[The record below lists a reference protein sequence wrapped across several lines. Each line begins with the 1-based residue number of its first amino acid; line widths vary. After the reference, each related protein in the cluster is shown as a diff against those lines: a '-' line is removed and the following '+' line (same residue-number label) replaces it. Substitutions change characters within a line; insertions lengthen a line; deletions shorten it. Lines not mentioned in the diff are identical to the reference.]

1 MSLIIKIN
9 ENLLGPILMLLL
21 LGTGLFLSVC
31 TRFLQI
37 RKFAF
42 FNKKTIGSL
51 FKKKHA
57 QKTTSGV
64 SPFQAV
70 STAMAGTIGTGSIAG
85 IATAIECG
93 GPGAVFWMWVSA
105 LLGMVTKYSE
115 ILLAVKFREKN
126 DCGQW
131 VGGPMYYIKN
141 ALGKKYLSSLF
152 CIFTVCAC
160 LGMGNAVQSNS
171 VSAAL
176 YSSLKISPW
185 ITASVLSVIMCFVIL
200 GGMRRISV
208 VNERLVP
215 FMALFYVTCSIAA
228 LVVNIKN
235 VPEAFS
241 LIFNEAFSLRAATS
255 GAAGFG
261 IMKAMHY
268 GFSRGIFSNEAGL
281 GSAPMAHAAADA
293 KSPVEQGLWGMF
305 EVFFTTIV
313 ICTMSALVILTAG
326 LWQTGEHR
334 ATALCI
340 ASFDSA
346 IRGSG
351 SLAVTLSTVL
361 FATSSLFGWAY
372 YGEVATGFLT
382 KNNKKAIDL
391 YRALYVVIAFIGA
404 VGKLELVWGISE
416 TMNTLMALPNL
427 FALILLRRVI
437 KETTKEYFDGKL
449 SE

>member
-1 MSLIIKIN
+1 
-9 ENLLGPILMLLL
+9 
-21 LGTGLFLSVC
+21 
-31 TRFLQI
+31 
-37 RKFAF
+37 
-42 FNKKTIGSL
+42 
-51 FKKKHA
+51 
-57 QKTTSGV
+57 
-64 SPFQAV
+64 
-70 STAMAGTIGTGSIAG
+70 
-85 IATAIECG
+85 
-93 GPGAVFWMWVSA
+93 
-105 LLGMVTKYSE
+105 
-115 ILLAVKFREKN
+115 
-126 DCGQW
+126 
-131 VGGPMYYIKN
+131 MYYIKN

-228 LVVNIKN
+228 LVVNLKN